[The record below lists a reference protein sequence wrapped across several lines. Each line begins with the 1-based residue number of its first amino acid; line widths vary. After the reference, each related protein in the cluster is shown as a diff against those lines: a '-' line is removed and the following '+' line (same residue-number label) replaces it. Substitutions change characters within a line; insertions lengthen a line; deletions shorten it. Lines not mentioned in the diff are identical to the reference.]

1 MLTINDI
8 SNSKI
13 KNEKVYNIKSIS
25 KLIHVKIPEFKTQL
39 KITDKEFKIPNYKDY
54 DMLLQYNYTVPMLK
68 NICEKYNITKNGNK
82 QELKNNI
89 YLFLYASN
97 SIKKIQKKF
106 RMYLNEKL
114 NILHGPANNNKN
126 LCVNDTDF
134 LTMENLNEIP
144 DFNFYSF
151 IDDDKII
158 YGFDVNSLISAIKKD
173 TNFRNPYNRKNL
185 PISKIIKDINSIVR
199 LNKIFNL
206 KDENTT
212 NTSLSNELSTLSI
225 AKKIELKFLSIC
237 QKIDELGNYTDVNWF
252 ISLNRSKTIKF
263 ITELYD
269 IWSYRAQLTY
279 QIKRN
284 ICPNGEPCSSINL
297 YELNIISIENLKFK
311 MIYFIENLI
320 YNGINRDSQYLG
332 ASYVLSALTL
342 VNESAAESM
351 PWLYYS
357 VAHI

>member
-1 MLTINDI
+1 MNDFSNLKIN
-8 SNSKI
+8 K
-13 KNEKVYNIKSIS
+13 EKGYNIKNIS
-25 KLIHVKIPEFKTQL
+25 KIINVKIPEFKTQL
-39 KITDKEFKIPNYKDY
+39 KITDKEFKIPNYNEY

-68 NICEKYNITKNGNK
+68 TICEKYNITKNGNK

-89 YLFLYASN
+89 YLFLYATK
-97 SIKKIQKKF
+97 SIKKIQKIFKI
-106 RMYLNEKL
+106 YLNKKL
-114 NILHGPANNNKN
+114 NILQGPANNNKS

-151 IDDDKII
+151 MDDDKII
-158 YGFDVNSLISAIKKD
+158 YGFDINSLIRAIKKD
-173 TNFRNPYNRKNL
+173 FNFRNPYNRKPL
-185 PISKIIKDINSIVR
+185 PILKINKDIASILR

-212 NTSLSNELSTLSI
+212 NASLSNELSTLSI

-237 QKIDELGNYTDVNWF
+237 QKIDELGNYTDVKWF
-252 ISLNRSKTIKF
+252 TTLNRSQIIKF

-269 IWSYRAQLTY
+269 IWSYRAQLTN

-297 YELNIISIENLKFK
+297 YELNIISIENLKLK

-357 VAHI
+357 VAHL